1 MINILSSKWIQF
13 LLPAMLLVPIVTAN
27 MIDTILFPFS
37 GMDLS
42 QTYDS
47 YSAFIDL
54 IIYAI
59 LFIGLSQATL
69 GKRFQSRGG
78 KAVVS
83 AVGIVLAL
91 GLAVSENTLG
101 FNLRSFGPLAAGIF
115 IFFVGFTLYLGIKT
129 AGMNTVN
136 AGSIALVVTYF
147 SIRAVAPS
155 YFDWLSQN
163 AYAAW
168 IHAIL
173 LIAVLISMYKVF
185 RLILPGRDKN
195 LVQSTKALLLRSANQ
210 PKDLL
215 EQLNSEKREK
225 EFVETRLN
233 KFTVKEDKTTK
244 EIITDL
250 TELKKLI
257 EEFGND
263 EKGCQIIAKKLE
275 TIFPKER
282 EVITVFQALK
292 QQVEK
297 YSNFDNQHFQQLK
310 KEYHSLSNS
319 QKKEIK
325 EEIKDEWK
333 KLAAEKTILKF
344 EKDLEGYH
352 KNVQHT
358 IQMVIASLNVK
369 RLEDALKWIDE
380 TIHFEKKSLRQIRN
394 MRHLELALDKYVN
407 REINITKQEL
417 SKVS

>member
-1 MINILSSKWIQF
+1 MPAILLIPVVS
-13 LLPAMLLVPIVTAN
+13 AN
-27 MIDTILFPFS
+27 MIDTILLPFS

-91 GLAVSENTLG
+91 GLAVSEKTLG

-115 IFFVGFTLYLGIKT
+115 IFFVGFTIYLGIKT
-129 AGMNTVN
+129 AGMGTVN

-147 SIRAVAPS
+147 SIRAVTPS

-163 AYAAW
+163 PYAAW
-168 IHAIL
+168 IHAIV
-173 LIAVLISMYKVF
+173 LIAVLISMYKVL
-185 RLILPGRDKN
+185 RLILPGRGKN
-195 LVQSTKALLLRSANQ
+195 LGQEAKALLLRSANQ
-210 PKDLL
+210 PKELL

-233 KFTVKEDKTTK
+233 KLTVKEDKKTK
-244 EIITDL
+244 EIIADL

-282 EVITVFQALK
+282 EVIIVFQALK

-297 YSNFDNQHFQQLK
+297 YSNFDYQHYKHLRK
-310 KEYHSLSNS
+310 GYHSLTENR
-319 QKKEIK
+319 KKEIK

-333 KLAAEKTILKF
+333 KLTAEKTILKI
-344 EKDLEGYH
+344 EEYLEGYL
-352 KNVQHT
+352 KNVHHS
-358 IQMVIASLNVK
+358 IQMVVASLNAK
-369 RLEDALKWIDE
+369 RLDEALKWINE
-380 TIHFEKKSLRQIRN
+380 TIRLEKKSIRQIKK
-394 MRHLELALDKYVN
+394 MRHLERALDKYIN
-407 REINITKQEL
+407 REINVTKKEM
-417 SKVS
+417 SEVS